1 MAPDI
6 DKKIISGNFSKNA
19 VTYEDHAAVQKNCA
33 EKLID
38 MIELDYFPR
47 ILEIGCGTG
56 VYTRMLLERYPDA
69 QITAIDISGE
79 MVSLARER
87 TCSKR
92 VNFEVSDGECI
103 RQEKKFDLIT
113 SNASFQWFQ
122 DLDRSFSCF
131 AENLSAG
138 GVLCFSMYG
147 PQTFREFKEVLG
159 VHMGPRQ
166 WLSSS
171 RFAEKDEVRRC
182 LERYF
187 KDFELKEENYKV
199 DFFSIWDFLQNIKK
213 SGARGEG
220 LGGAFIGKYAIREME
235 KTYIDKFGL
244 VTATHHIYFCRGS
257 FEAESREI
265 RGER

>member
-38 MIELDYFPR
+38 MIDLDYFPR

-56 VYTRMLLERYPDA
+56 VYTRMLLERYPEA
-69 QITAIDISGE
+69 EITAIDISGE
-79 MVSLARER
+79 MVAMARKKTRSEKI
-87 TCSKR
+87 T
-92 VNFEVSDGECI
+92 FDLSDGEDLKPG
-103 RQEKKFDLIT
+103 KKFDLIT

-122 DLDRSFSCF
+122 DLDRSFASF
-131 AENLSAG
+131 AQNLSDG

-147 PQTFREFKEVLG
+147 PRTFGEFKEVLG
-159 VHMGPRQ
+159 AHMGPRR

-171 RFAEKDEVRRC
+171 RFADKEDIRRC
-182 LERYF
+182 MGRYF
-187 KDFELKEENYKV
+187 SDLEIREENYSV

-220 LGGAFIGKYAIREME
+220 LGGAFIGKYAIKEME

-257 FEAESREI
+257 FEV
-265 RGER
+265 